1 MKIKVWSEMWVFVA
15 LVMVLMA
22 RESTIIKLR
31 NSRRTIITSALTQ
44 SDLVSG
50 SARVEKN
57 NKVKLC
63 SAPDI
68 TDRRAN
74 ILIVI
79 QKYFF
84 IFRSPRPA
92 SRAKR
97 KKKPSLCVDTRIFI
111 SLLWV
116 AAASE
121 IIFQLCNPLCVTNRE
136 EAPPRLFFKGESN

>member
-1 MKIKVWSEMWVFVA
+1 MWVFVA

-31 NSRRTIITSALTQ
+31 NSRRMIITSALTQ

-79 QKYFF
+79 QKYFLYF
-84 IFRSPRPA
+84 GPRAAREQSQKEKEALALRRHSYFYIIVMSSSSFRNNFSA
-92 SRAKR
+92 
-97 KKKPSLCVDTRIFI
+97 V
-111 SLLWV
+111 
-116 AAASE
+116 
-121 IIFQLCNPLCVTNRE
+121 
-136 EAPPRLFFKGESN
+136 